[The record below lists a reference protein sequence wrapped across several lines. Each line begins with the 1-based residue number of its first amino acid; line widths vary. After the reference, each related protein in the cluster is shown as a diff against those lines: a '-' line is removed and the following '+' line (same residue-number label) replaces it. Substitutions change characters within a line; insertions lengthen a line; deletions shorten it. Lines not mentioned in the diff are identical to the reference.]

1 MANLTVEEKKMVEDN
16 HNLIY
21 WFCKKNKLNE
31 DDWYDIMA
39 IALIKAAK
47 SYKTNKTKFS
57 TYASTI
63 MHNEMVRELEY
74 RERHWPDTLSLD
86 YEYDGEKD
94 GPFKFDKYHCCQ
106 IGFEDK
112 IVSQQHVK
120 ELLVFFDKNVS
131 SEKYGKAIRFL
142 IDGDNISASARKI
155 GVSHQAL
162 NQELKQ
168 LYEKYIRK
176 YRPKETYLLQSKRVK
191 NMKVKPGDQ
200 IKVPDEKPKYTVRAR
215 DDRYIICTRPYRD
228 TVLYFIIDLELGLRG
243 PDNMIF
249 CSRYETD
256 DDCVARLKELQNGEI
271 SVSKRNSI
279 ELDIKVA

>member
-1 MANLTVEEKKMVEDN
+1 MVKLTVEEKKMVEDN

-57 TYASTI
+57 TYATTI

-74 RERHWPDTLSLD
+74 RERHWLDTLSLD
-86 YEYDGEKD
+86 HEYEGQDGESFTLK
-94 GPFKFDKYHCCQ
+94 KYSGYQ
-106 IGFEDK
+106 DGFEDE
-112 IVSQQHVK
+112 IVSGQYVD
-120 ELLVFFDKNVS
+120 ELLCFFDKNVS

-142 IDGDNISASARKI
+142 IDGDNISVSAKKI

-200 IKVPDEKPKYTVRAR
+200 IKVPDEKPKYTVRSR
-215 DDRYIICTRPYRD
+215 E
-228 TVLYFIIDLELGLRG
+228 ID
-243 PDNMIF
+243 I
-249 CSRYETD
+249 
-256 DDCVARLKELQNGEI
+256 
-271 SVSKRNSI
+271 
-279 ELDIKVA
+279 